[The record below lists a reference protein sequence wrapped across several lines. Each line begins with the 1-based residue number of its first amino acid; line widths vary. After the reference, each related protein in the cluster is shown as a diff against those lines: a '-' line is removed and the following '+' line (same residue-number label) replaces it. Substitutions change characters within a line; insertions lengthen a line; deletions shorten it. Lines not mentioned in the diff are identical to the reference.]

1 MLQNLKTIPR
11 KLANRRLA
19 IVVREAVVNVWAANM
34 NVLHVARI
42 EGLRVFNA
50 VTQRTEIIRN
60 RNVKALKI
68 TAEAANEKLSE
79 GWTAVEKVLDARV
92 IPVFGKMGLGAPVQF
107 GVDLVDKG
115 VARVS
120 AKVIELTRERKAPVR
135 KTAAKKMPSRK
146 AVTKRVATSKLRK
159 AA

>member
-1 MLQNLKTIPR
+1 MLQNFRTIPR

-19 IVVREAVVNVWAANM
+19 IVMREAAVNVWAANM
-34 NVLHVARI
+34 NVLHVARA

-50 VTQRTEIIRN
+50 ITQRTEAIRN
-60 RNVKALKI
+60 SNVKALKI

-92 IPVFGKMGLGAPVQF
+92 IPVLGKVGLATPVQF

-115 VARVS
+115 MARVS

-135 KTAAKKMPSRK
+135 KTAARKMPAKK